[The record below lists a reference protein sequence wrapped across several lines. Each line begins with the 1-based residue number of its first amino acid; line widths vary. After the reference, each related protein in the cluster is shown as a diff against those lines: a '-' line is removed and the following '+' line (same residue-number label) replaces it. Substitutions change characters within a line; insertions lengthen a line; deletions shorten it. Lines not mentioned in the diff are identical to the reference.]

1 MLSIHTVSKG
11 DVSMVP
17 RARLLRFVALG
28 LMAAALALSGCQKPL
43 QRVPLATPAFDAAT
57 LQKLQSAVLENP
69 EALLAARGLQA
80 DPGATW
86 HTDNPYQPTTPLGEA
101 ECLQSANCMY
111 ARQHYPSQPAAFPAQ
126 PSVYDWWSTRQTDP
140 SSAQVCGARFTDA
153 ARTRYELQTFNSLI
167 ELQATPGVYL
177 THYHACGTCSTLQD
191 LAVYG
196 SLDLTVMG
204 KTCSKRL
211 TPAAKKACMQ
221 EIGFTEACAETWAY
235 NAGKTAQACALTCV
249 RTYGLLNVIRGT
261 ESVPTTD
268 ANGNLNACLQCD
280 ETMAGPGFQYA
291 AGRTRRD
298 SGIISEI
305 ARPDEQV
312 YSVPHDYFR

>member
-1 MLSIHTVSKG
+1 M
-11 DVSMVP
+11 
-17 RARLLRFVALG
+17 
-28 LMAAALALSGCQKPL
+28 MASLAVILLSGCQKPL
-43 QRVPLATPAFDAAT
+43 ERVPLATPAFDAST
-57 LQKLQSAVLENP
+57 LTAMKAAVLDNAAE
-69 EALLAARGLQA
+69 LLNARNLQA
-80 DPGATW
+80 GPETRW
-86 HTDNPYQPTTPLGEA
+86 LTDNPYQPVTPLATA
-101 ECLQSANCMY
+101 ECLQSNNCRY
-111 ARQHYPSQPAAFPAQ
+111 ALEHYPAQPAAFPAQ
-126 PSVYDWWSTRQTDP
+126 PSVYDWWSTRQTDAA
-140 SSAQVCGARFTDA
+140 SAQVCGVRFTDDT
-153 ARTRYELQTFNSLI
+153 RTHYRLQTFNSLV
-167 ELQATPGVYL
+167 ELQAAAGYHL
-177 THYHACGTCSTLQD
+177 THFHACGTCSTLQD

-221 EIGFTEACAETWAY
+221 EIGFTEPCAETWAW
-235 NAGKTAQACALTCV
+235 NAGKTAQACALTCIK
-249 RTYGLLNVIRGT
+249 TYGLLNVILGT
-261 ESVPTTD
+261 ESVPPTD